1 MNYTIT
7 TVSSRQ
13 STQML
18 SSFCFFVCFEAHK
31 SKPADPWLHTQ
42 AQLKPLASSLQMTRL
57 WLVSLVTLMRQTTV
71 ERWAAWPGDA
81 RTTVSS
87 SMWTKQRSLLWTSEE
102 HTPTMLVWTSAVPPW
117 RRKGECGEYSNLG
130 FKRTS
135 VDFVLVVEH
144 WTSSIPSTG
153 CSKVHGSLH
162 NQSTCV
168 LWTWRR
174 HSTLFP
180 LASCWRCFWSI
191 GHRALC

>member
-1 MNYTIT
+1 MNYTI

-13 STQML
+13 STQVL
-18 SSFCFFVCFEAHK
+18 SSCCFFVCFEAHK
-31 SKPADPWLHTQ
+31 SKPADPWLYTE

-117 RRKGECGEYSNLG
+117 RGWAAPCSWECMSLQSTTTFHHWPRKL
-130 FKRTS
+130 TS
-135 VDFVLVVEH
+135 VS
-144 WTSSIPSTG
+144 TSSASWEEPESQPPSCA
-153 CSKVHGSLH
+153 CSPGNGSDHLY
-162 NQSTCV
+162 
-168 LWTWRR
+168 
-174 HSTLFP
+174 
-180 LASCWRCFWSI
+180 
-191 GHRALC
+191 